1 MERYTIL
8 HNNHIK
14 LPISWQTLG
23 GLSPTKQKGYNDLT
37 EKTRKKQYNFQENIG
52 KLGASP
58 DVAMT
63 DSWED
68 TDKASTDAE
77 QSLTGECM
85 NSEHSNSMLSRDREP
100 KTPLPLNT
108 TEGTTV

>member
-1 MERYTIL
+1 
-8 HNNHIK
+8 
-14 LPISWQTLG
+14 
-23 GLSPTKQKGYNDLT
+23 
-37 EKTRKKQYNFQENIG
+37 
-52 KLGASP
+52 
-58 DVAMT
+58 MT